1 MERKVYFLGSKVFIL
16 WMISKRVTFD
26 ENRIEK
32 KEFEGKLRFSFP
44 FYIDDI
50 HFKEAREEIRRAK
63 DEHLRLEFPEETTE
77 NQLTWKE
84 ASDIYY
90 DALRRKEW

>member
-1 MERKVYFLGSKVFIL
+1 MERKVYFLGNKVFIL
-16 WMISKRVTFD
+16 FMISKGVTFD

-44 FYIDDI
+44 FYTDNIY
-50 HFKEAREEIRRAK
+50 FKEAREEIRRAK
-63 DEHLRLEFPEETTE
+63 EEHLRLEFPKETTE

-90 DALRRKEW
+90 DTLRRKGW